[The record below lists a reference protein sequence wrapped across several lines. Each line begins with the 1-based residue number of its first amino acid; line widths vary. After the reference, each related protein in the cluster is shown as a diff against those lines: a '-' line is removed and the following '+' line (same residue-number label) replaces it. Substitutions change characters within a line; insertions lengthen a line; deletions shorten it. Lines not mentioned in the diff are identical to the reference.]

1 MKTSYKVALFV
12 LLEVITIGVLYNVE
26 LPKNEQHINVA
37 CDVEKEEQKYFCNN
51 GYAGVCYNHFIILKY
66 NNISRYIRT
75 SYSNTDEYPSK
86 INCSYHIR
94 EPYILM
100 AGHYHDTFFQTY
112 FILLISVVVIM
123 TIIEFIEKN
132 YY

>member
-1 MKTSYKVALFV
+1 MKTSYKIALFV
-12 LLEVITIGVLYNVE
+12 LLEAITIGVLYNIE
-26 LPKNEQHINVA
+26 LPKDEQHINVL
-37 CDVEKEEQKYFCNN
+37 CDVEKEEQEYFCKN
-51 GYAGVCYNHFIILKY
+51 GYAGICYNHFIILKY

-75 SYSNTDEYPSK
+75 LYEYPSK

-112 FILLISVVVIM
+112 IILIISVVVIM
-123 TIIEFIEKN
+123 TIIESIEK
-132 YY
+132 YF